1 MSAVIYY
8 PSFVYNAEERTF
20 SYSKRE
26 RIVIKDNNLAKC
38 CPIKMLDR
46 NQHDLP
52 NPFYTLPPIWFTY
65 QTQLLMSFVNNLE
78 RRNIHQEQ
86 NGRMFQLLWDCVCY
100 KWFSNLI
107 LKRIQIEQQE
117 NDNNAR
123 ELQREFCNILYREG
137 TYYYERIRDDY
148 NINSPLF
155 RLAFNEWNAWA
166 DYAIEKVM
174 LSEEIPEDDFPLW
187 NLYYGIPNDIPKF
200 QPILSLPEE
209 FDELSCISI
218 VPPQQNGNGN
228 GGGNYYFA
236 VNGNDSYGSSTGC
249 PFSILKRITT
259 EITSIAGNGTHPIRC
274 RLTNKVRYYYEE
286 TRTSFVTFCDCK
298 KYDVC
303 VAPLYRKKLGKYGYS
318 SIFTCSERKIMARVP
333 YECTI
338 ESSMAPCYKCDRSQR
353 NETRRF
359 VLNGQKPYTGG
370 ALAHARDNDR
380 YAEKIAEL
388 KP

>member
-1 MSAVIYY
+1 MSTYINFPV
-8 PSFVYNAEERTF
+8 FVYNAEERRIT
-20 SYSKRE
+20 YSSRKRI
-26 RIVIKDNNLAKC
+26 IVKDDKLAKC
-38 CPIKMLDR
+38 APIKMLDPDR
-46 NQHDLP
+46 HDS
-52 NPFYTLPPIWFTY
+52 NPFDTLPPIWFTY
-65 QTQLLMSFVNNLE
+65 QTQLLMSFANNTE
-78 RRNIHQEQ
+78 RRDIHQEQ

-107 LKRIQIEQQE
+107 LKRIQIKQQE

-123 ELQREFCNILYREG
+123 ELQGEFCRIIYHEVP
-137 TYYYERIRDDY
+137 YYESIHDNDY

-155 RLAFNEWNAWA
+155 RLAFNEWNAWT
-166 DYAIEKVM
+166 DYAIEKIM
-174 LSEEIPEDDFPLW
+174 LSEEISKDVYPLW
-187 NLYYGIPNDIPKF
+187 NFYYGIPKF
-200 QPILSLPEE
+200 QSILSLPEE

-218 VPPQQNGNGN
+218 VPPPIGDGD
-228 GGGNYYFA
+228 GGGNCYFA

-298 KYDVC
+298 KYDVG

-333 YECTI
+333 YGCTI
-338 ESSMAPCYKCDRSQR
+338 ESFMAPCYKCDRSQR